1 MNTIKIFTYIGFFT
15 FILGCSTNNDSNS
28 GSDGAPLAPT
38 NLSGQ
43 VISQTEINLTWTDN
57 ATNVTGYKVER
68 KTGSGAFEIIA
79 YIYMNTSNYSDA
91 VNVTANTTYT
101 YRVYCFN
108 ENVNSAYSNEFTIST
123 SFPILTTANVTNIG
137 VSSALSGGIISSDGG
152 ATVTAR
158 GVVWST
164 TINPTIALPTKTIDG
179 AGTGTFVS
187 NITGLLT
194 NTTYYVRA
202 YATNSTGT
210 SYGENVN
217 FTINAPSIT
226 TKQLFIYG
234 GDYWNSFPLYKT
246 GGTITSDGGS
256 PITARGIV
264 WSTSP
269 NPTIALSTKTIDGTG
284 IGTFVSVATGLITNP
299 VTTYY
304 IRAYATN
311 SNGTFYGN
319 EAAIPTMLFY
329 PPNTLGSDVSDIDG
343 NVYHTVSNC
352 SQTWTQSNLNV
363 THYRNGDVIPQGDY
377 NQISTATT
385 GAWYYYNNDPANGAI
400 YGKLYNYYAINDPRG
415 LAPAG
420 FHVPTEGEWN
430 TFLTCISDYGDYSSS
445 GVGTLGGYNTPCTT
459 CIARL
464 KETGFSHWMT
474 GTISGNNLSGFT
486 ALPMKNNG
494 NSCTFWSS
502 TSNCVS
508 TPTPPCTSAISYEIS
523 DSYAGHS
530 SNSASSN
537 NLPKKVRC
545 IKD

>member
-1 MNTIKIFTYIGFFT
+1 MKIIKIFAYISFLT
-15 FILGCSTNNDSNS
+15 FILGCSPNNDANDSSANV
-28 GSDGAPLAPT
+28 PPAPT

-43 VISQTEINLTWTDN
+43 VISPTEINLTWTDN

-79 YIYMNTSNYSDA
+79 NIYYNTSNYSDA

-108 ENVNSAYSNEFTIST
+108 EIGNSAYSNEFTIST
-123 SFPILTTANVTNIG
+123 AFPILTTANVISTG
-137 VSSALSGGIISSDGG
+137 VSTASSGGTITSDGG

-164 TINPTIALPTKTIDG
+164 TINPTIALPTKTING

-202 YATNSTGT
+202 YATNNTGT

-217 FTINAPSIT
+217 FIINAPSIT
-226 TKQLFIYG
+226 TNQLLIYG
-234 GDYWNSFPLYKT
+234 GDYWNNLPLYKT
-246 GGTITSDGGS
+246 GGTITSDGGY

-269 NPTIALSTKTIDGTG
+269 NPTIALSTKTIDGSG

-311 SNGTFYGN
+311 SNGTFYGG
-319 EAAIPTMLFY
+319 EMTISTRLYY
-329 PPNTLGSDVSDIDG
+329 PHNTIGSDVTDIDG

-363 THYRNGDVIPQGDY
+363 THYRNGDVIPQGDF
-377 NQISTATT
+377 NQISNATT

-400 YGKLYNYYAINDPRG
+400 YGKLYNWYAVNDPRG
-415 LAPAG
+415 LAPVG
-420 FHVPTEGEWN
+420 FHIPSRGEWD
-430 TFLTCISDYGDYSSS
+430 TFLICVSDYLDYYNNPPI
-445 GVGTLGGYNTPCTT
+445 GGTNCIT
-459 CIARL
+459 CYDRVIEA
-464 KETGFSHWMT
+464 GSSHWPNGST
-474 GTISGNNLSGFT
+474 GTNLSGFK
-486 ALPMKNNG
+486 ALPLNYNG
-494 NSCTFWSS
+494 TSVTFWSS
-502 TSNCVS
+502 TSNCTS
-508 TPTPPCTSAISYEIS
+508 TPTPPCSSAVNYRINSSGIGEQYPIS
-523 DSYAGHS
+523 G
-530 SNSASSN
+530 SNS
-537 NLPKKVRC
+537 LRKVRC